1 MNGKLLG
8 TLSLSYMYVLSSIH
22 HLYTEVAVQQYKTAT
37 LYFSRDSA
45 SIAAVIPA
53 MDTLTNT
60 LNPDTKEAY
69 HPSILAAMKLARKK
83 MDRYY
88 SLTDDSAP
96 YRIAMGKSMT
106 LSYYCVTDYGSQSST
121 LVSN

>member
-1 MNGKLLG
+1 
-8 TLSLSYMYVLSSIH
+8 
-22 HLYTEVAVQQYKTAT
+22 VQQYKTAT

-60 LNPDTKEAY
+60 LNPETKESY

-96 YRIAMGKSMT
+96 YRIAMGKST
-106 LSYYCVTDYGSQSST
+106 PLTCDFITDVAGISSPPWPQIRILSSA
-121 LVSN
+121 